1 MEKIS
6 NIFDSL
12 MYVNKEEED
21 EMWRQ
26 VGLAIARKEGY
37 YEGVLEGLAEA
48 RCEENQKIIK
58 TALQENIDVET
69 IADITKVSVD
79 EVLKIKDHLA
89 K

>member
-1 MEKIS
+1 M
-6 NIFDSL
+6 
-12 MYVNKEEED
+12 
-21 EMWRQ
+21 
-26 VGLAIARKEGY
+26 A
-37 YEGVLEGLAEA
+37 
-48 RCEENQKIIK
+48 QKIIK